1 MKNDANNIV
10 IAFEDMLKVKCNV
23 DISVDMDDKH
33 THFTIDHENKIS
45 STIKKKSVDVCLVC
59 QNELEGF
66 AVYINDKIRYFI
78 MIYEPH
84 GAKINTDL
92 NAIITYGHEQII
104 TLNLA
109 NGVFDETYTR

>member
-1 MKNDANNIV
+1 MENSSNNTV
-10 IAFEDMLKVKCNV
+10 IAFEDMLKVKSNV

-33 THFTIDHENKIS
+33 TPFTIDHENKIS
-45 STIKKKSVDVCLVC
+45 NTVKKKSVDVCLVY

-78 MIYEPH
+78 MVYEPH
-84 GAKINTDL
+84 GAKINADL

-109 NGVFDETYTR
+109 NGVFDEIDTQ